1 MSSNQKHCRV
11 WSRFERSRK
20 KDGSV
25 LKFRIQNPPSSVQ
38 DSVNEFIV
46 KYFLTEETFQKA
58 AGISS
63 NPEAVEEYRSILK
76 EVIKSWTVVICCYD
90 NDSEEVGDIL
100 GVSIVELAEGESFDS
115 QLQLQ
120 MDENRKLFQIATE
133 CEKLIKPLMKDLK
146 GYHSGRGI
154 IVHPDCRCLGIAT
167 EFVKIRRQM
176 INEQNVPMSCA
187 WMTSHGSQKA
197 AEKDN
202 WETLFEITSEELGQ
216 KCGVVFKDPPDSFK
230 FMFVRNPNST
240 KQWSP

>member
-1 MSSNQKHCRV
+1 MSLNNQPCRV
-11 WSRFERSRK
+11 WSRFERKK

-25 LKFRIQNPPSSVQ
+25 LKFRIQDPPVSAQ
-38 DSVNEFIV
+38 DGVKDFIV

-63 NPEAVEEYRSILK
+63 NPEAVEEYQGIL
-76 EVIKSWTVVICCYD
+76 EELIKLWIVVICCYD

-100 GVSIVELAEGESFDS
+100 GVSIVDLFEDETFDGEV
-115 QLQLQ
+115 LQIE
-120 MDENRKLFQIATE
+120 ENRKLFYIVGV
-133 CEKLIKPLMKDLK
+133 CENLVQPLMKGLK

-154 IVHPDCRCLGIAT
+154 TVHPDCRGLGIAT

-187 WMTSHGSQKA
+187 WMTSYGSQRA

-202 WETLFEITSEELGQ
+202 WETLFEIAPEELGQ
-216 KCGVVFKDPPDSFK
+216 KCGVVFKDSPRTFK
-230 FMFVRNPNST
+230 LMFVRNSNST
-240 KQWSP
+240 KQCLI